1 MGQEWVVGEMRN
13 LEMGMEEKNAR
24 HLNQGSSGQI
34 DLEGVIR
41 FGNDDNQYEN
51 KDTPLCTVAIASE
64 VGAVTAWFNGL
75 VCGRDGSLGISSY
88 EVVARIPDISTRRR
102 RLSFVRI
109 VPCCVQRKTE
119 SLCPLEIFCKNT
131 KSKDFQRT

>member
-1 MGQEWVVGEMRN
+1 MRN

-34 DLEGVIR
+34 DLEGAIR

-64 VGAVTAWFNGL
+64 G
-75 VCGRDGSLGISSY
+75 
-88 EVVARIPDISTRRR
+88 
-102 RLSFVRI
+102 
-109 VPCCVQRKTE
+109 
-119 SLCPLEIFCKNT
+119 
-131 KSKDFQRT
+131 